1 MNPDILSVPGRRAM
15 GRAIMGIDIR
25 TEIVILRP
33 REAVASY
40 AMDYANDP
48 VWIDGILEANLVTD
62 PPFGKGSQVQ
72 RVATFMG
79 RRMEYTP
86 EVVEHVPGKLLVM
99 RTDSPFDMTISYEF
113 EDVDGGTLASV
124 RIQGEGTG
132 FYKLA
137 GPLLSKTVQGRVAKD
152 LSRLKELLEES
163 GEAT

>member
-1 MNPDILSVPGRRAM
+1 MS
-15 GRAIMGIDIR
+15 IDVR
-25 TEIVILRP
+25 TEIVINRP

-48 VWIDGILEANLVTD
+48 VWIGGILEAKMVTD
-62 PPFGKGSQVQ
+62 PPLGKGSRVQ
-72 RVATFMG
+72 RVAMFMG

-113 EDVDGGTLASV
+113 EDVDSGTLASV
-124 RIQGEGTG
+124 QIQGEGTG

-137 GPLLSKTVQGRVAKD
+137 GPLLSKTVKGRVSKD
-152 LSRLKELLEES
+152 LSRLKELLEAS
-163 GEAT
+163 DEAT